1 MGQSPKTKTPGSG
14 EKSGRS
20 VGGDH
25 LRRAVLNDST
35 RRSVS
40 GLMLSPFLS
49 QVSRRSLPGPS
60 SPLRST
66 SPSSPATGNL
76 VDIVDP
82 VVPLSSPVT
91 KTYSKT
97 GVSPAAK
104 QRENDA
110 FDLMMTGGDVS
121 NSPRIDE
128 VYFQPSSE
136 QNLINFSSPDDQP
149 SSSNTPKR
157 KEDMSTPST
166 RRSTRMRTPLIKQ

>member
-1 MGQSPKTKTPGSG
+1 MG
-14 EKSGRS
+14 
-20 VGGDH
+20 
-25 LRRAVLNDST
+25 

-40 GLMLSPFLS
+40 GLILSPFLS
-49 QVSRRSLPGPS
+49 QVSRRSLPGPN

-66 SPSSPATGNL
+66 SPSSPVTGTL

-97 GVSPAAK
+97 GVSPAAM

-110 FDLMMTGGDVS
+110 FDLMVIGGDIV

-128 VYFQPSSE
+128 SYFRPSVE
-136 QNLINFSSPDDQP
+136 QENLINFSSPDDQP
-149 SSSNTPKR
+149 STSSNTPSSKSR
-157 KEDMSTPST
+157 RRFLHQVQEDLQES
-166 RRSTRMRTPLIKQ
+166 RLH